1 MLIILFNLCYIKLQ
15 YFLQIK
21 CQSKYKIYCVEMNT
35 VKINLLD
42 FIIFFDADGI
52 IAFFYEIKRIRA

>member
-42 FIIFFDADGI
+42 FIIFFDNDSI
-52 IAFFYEIKRIRA
+52 IVVFYDS